1 MKSRKNAAA
10 QDGKQRRKA
19 PPGDDGFVQGDTA
32 ERIVSAAARLFAD
45 RGYDGTSVKDICELA
60 GVNIAAINYH
70 FESKDNLCRRIIE
83 RFSAERLVSARRT
96 LQAPGNPDDF
106 KVRLEIFLGQTI
118 EAMIKQK
125 DIVRLIQQ
133 EMEKPDSRC
142 SAMLRDTFMKHGQTL
157 MEFFDQAR
165 KSGITTADVDPHFSA
180 SFLMSHIVQQTRSD
194 GVFRKT
200 GGPSL
205 SDEKYRGRWV
215 QQTVRILT
223 SGVLAK

>member
-1 MKSRKNAAA
+1 MKLRKYVS
-10 QDGKQRRKA
+10 DSDRKKRRKA
-19 PPGDDGFVQGDTA
+19 PQGEDNFDQGDTA
-32 ERIVSAAARLFAD
+32 ERILSAAARLFAD
-45 RGYDGTSVKDICELA
+45 RGYDGTSVKDICESA

-83 RFSAERLVSARRT
+83 LFSAERLDSARRT
-96 LQAPGNPDDF
+96 LQAPGSAEDF

-142 SAMLRDTFMKHGQTL
+142 SAMLRGTFMKHAQTL
-157 MEFFDQAR
+157 VEFFDHAR
-165 KSGITTADVDPHFSA
+165 ISGIGAADVDPHFAA
-180 SFLMSHIVQQTRSD
+180 SFLMSHIAQQTRSD
-194 GVFRKT
+194 GIFRKSA
-200 GGPSL
+200 GHSL

-223 SGVLAK
+223 GGVLT